1 MAREFHRSQRVGEE
15 IHRSL
20 SEIVRLRLK
29 DPRLEK
35 ITFTEVRVSRDLSH
49 ARVFYSCLQ
58 PDMDRKLLEQALGEG
73 SGQIRSLLSR
83 EMRLRRVPELHF
95 EYDLSLEQAEHVTRL
110 IDDAIARDK
119 ASAEDS

>member
-1 MAREFHRSQRVGEE
+1 MPREFHRSQRVGEE

-20 SEIVRLRLK
+20 SDIVRLRLK

-35 ITFTEVRVSRDLSH
+35 VTFTEVRVSRDLSH

-58 PDMDRKLLEQALGEG
+58 PDMDRDLLQRALSEG
-73 SGQIRSLLSR
+73 AGQIRSLLSR
-83 EMRLRRVPELHF
+83 DMRLRRVPELHF
-95 EYDLSLEQAEHVTRL
+95 EFDVSLERAEHVTRL

-119 ASAEDS
+119 ASADES

>member
-1 MAREFHRSQRVGEE
+1 MPREFHRSQRVGEE

-20 SEIVRLRLK
+20 SDIVRLRLK

-35 ITFTEVRVSRDLSH
+35 VTFTEVRVSRDLSH

-58 PDMDRKLLEQALGEG
+58 PDMDRDLLQQALSEG
-73 SGQIRSLLSR
+73 AGQIRSLLSR
-83 EMRLRRVPELHF
+83 DMRLRRVPELHF
-95 EYDLSLEQAEHVTRL
+95 EFDVSLERAEHVTRL

-119 ASAEDS
+119 ASADES